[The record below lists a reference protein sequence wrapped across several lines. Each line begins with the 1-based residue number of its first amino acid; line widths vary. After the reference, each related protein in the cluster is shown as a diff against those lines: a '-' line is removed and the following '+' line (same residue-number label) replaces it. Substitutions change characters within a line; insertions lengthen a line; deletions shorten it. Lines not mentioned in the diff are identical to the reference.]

1 MNLPNK
7 ITIFRILLV
16 PVFVVSMIINKTNN
30 LWPCIIFIV
39 ASVTDT
45 LDGNIARKYNLVT
58 TFGKFMDPLADK
70 ILTAAAFI
78 MLVEL
83 GKIPAWICIIILS
96 RELIITAFRTIA
108 ASEGITIAA
117 SPFGKLKTI
126 FQMLAI
132 ILLLGN
138 NMFFINYGIPM
149 DQIMLYICLFFT
161 VLSGI
166 DYIIKNKKVL
176 DLKNI

>member
-1 MNLPNK
+1 MPSDL
-7 ITIFRILLV
+7 
-16 PVFVVSMIINKTNN
+16 
-30 LWPCIIFIV
+30 
-39 ASVTDT
+39 
-45 LDGNIARKYNLVT
+45 
-58 TFGKFMDPLADK
+58 
-70 ILTAAAFI
+70 
-78 MLVEL
+78 
-83 GKIPAWICIIILS
+83 
-96 RELIITAFRTIA
+96 LIITAFRTIA

-117 SPFGKLKTI
+117 SPFGKLKTV

>member
-83 GKIPAWICIIILS
+83 EKVPAWVCII
-96 RELIITAFRTIA
+96 
-108 ASEGITIAA
+108 
-117 SPFGKLKTI
+117 K
-126 FQMLAI
+126 
-132 ILLLGN
+132 
-138 NMFFINYGIPM
+138 
-149 DQIMLYICLFFT
+149 
-161 VLSGI
+161 GI
-166 DYIIKNKKVL
+166 DHYCFSNHCSLRRNNHCSQSVWEIENCFSNACNHSFIRK
-176 DLKNI
+176 